1 MEYSREMFENLPDDA
16 TAEKIRL
23 TAEGL
28 ARHNYDPLMI
38 LSAPGFLQWKKADVL
53 REYDRLVGLKSD
65 DPELVAVV
73 GEPAESLV
81 EKQLGLLLYHYNLL
95 CRLRAGEAAAWDVVN
110 ELYEDD

>member
-1 MEYSREMFENLPDDA
+1 MEYTREMFENLPEDA
-16 TAEKIRL
+16 NPETIRI

-38 LSAPGFLQWKKADVL
+38 LSTPGFLQWKKADVL
-53 REYDRLVGLKSD
+53 HEYDRLVNLETD
-65 DPELVAVV
+65 APELVAVV

-81 EKQLGLLLYHYNLL
+81 EKQLGMLLYHYNLL